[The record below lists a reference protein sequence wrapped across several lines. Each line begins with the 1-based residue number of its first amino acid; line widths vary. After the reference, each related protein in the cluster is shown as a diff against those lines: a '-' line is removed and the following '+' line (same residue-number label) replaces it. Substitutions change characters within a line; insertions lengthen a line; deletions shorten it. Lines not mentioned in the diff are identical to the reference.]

1 MPSSRLIYVDILDA
15 LSKLESTAGAVKFRL
30 FIPRG
35 EMRIGRPTRIWSAS
49 NGTNMLV
56 VIGTASMT
64 AVAKLKVGEHV
75 PEGAVTT
82 TYFKV

>member
-1 MPSSRLIYVDILDA
+1 MASSRLIFVDGLDA
-15 LSKLESTAGAVKFRL
+15 LTKLENTSGDVKFKL

-35 EMRIGRPTRIWSAS
+35 EIRIGRPTLIWSAS

-56 VIGTASMT
+56 VIGTANMT
-64 AVAKLKVGEHV
+64 AVAKLRAGEHV

-82 TYFKV
+82 TYFKT

>member
-1 MPSSRLIYVDILDA
+1 MASSRIIFVDGLEA
-15 LSKLESTAGAVKFRL
+15 LSKLESSAGRVKFKL

-35 EMRIGRPTRIWSAS
+35 EMQIGRPTRIWSAS
-49 NGTNMLV
+49 AGKSMLV

-64 AVAKLKVGEHV
+64 AIAKLKEGETV
-75 PEGAVTT
+75 PDGAVTA